1 LVRHF
6 CKTITSDP
14 VWSDVTEAGV
24 CSIPLA
30 DAWEDRPDEFT
41 TQFVPVW
48 TRHRY
53 NYYLMF
59 HLQMSGMFAFPI
71 DPPVVPR
78 GTGRI
83 RLVLHA
89 ENTEAQVEALAR
101 AICEW
106 AKEMLDIEAGRAG
119 AVGNIPKATRKVYAL
134 MASSDVQLANPSVPV
149 DSAFVID

>member
-1 LVRHF
+1 VRHF
-6 CKTITSDP
+6 FKALNANASWADITG
-14 VWSDVTEAGV
+14 AGV
-24 CSIPLA
+24 CSVPLSE
-30 DAWEDRPDEFT
+30 DWESRPDEAT

-59 HLQMSGMFAFPI
+59 HLQMRNMFAFPI

-83 RLVLHA
+83 RLVVHA
-89 ENTEAQVEALAR
+89 DNTEAQVEALAD

-106 AKEMLDIEAGRAG
+106 GREMLDIESGK
-119 AVGNIPKATRKVYAL
+119 AVATVPSAARKVYAL
-134 MASSDVQLANPSVPV
+134 MASSDVQLANPNVQIENP
-149 DSAFVID
+149 FVID